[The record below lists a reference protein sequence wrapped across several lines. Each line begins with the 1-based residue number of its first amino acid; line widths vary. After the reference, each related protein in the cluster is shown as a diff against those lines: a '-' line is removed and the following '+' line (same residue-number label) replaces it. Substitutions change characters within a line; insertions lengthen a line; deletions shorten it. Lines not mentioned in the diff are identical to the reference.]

1 MSGFKFPLIAFLF
14 ISTFGYGIGVGLYQW
29 FPFDE
34 IRVLKNVLVSTEN
47 NNTDLSIPQEIST
60 INKPLTAD
68 EGVELRLRLL
78 QALAPANEL
87 SVSITPDAGFATL
100 KTTYYGLTVRG
111 EFYKAASKYK
121 CLRIY
126 IQGHGGNPND
136 FNYHNELREEFI
148 SDGCD
153 VLSMSMIGLGL
164 NAGVASFPTRF
175 GIMNLNKEQ
184 ATNHGNYS
192 FFYDEENSDL
202 DALSLFLYPHMRLIE
217 HVVKQSEYQHK
228 SIMGISGGGWY
239 AVWLGALMPML
250 DTSVSYAGSL
260 PLAYRNDAEHHGDW
274 EQVYS
279 PMYREVSYL
288 QLYQLML
295 QDKFG
300 ANTRQAV
307 LVYNDND
314 SCCFMNPAAYDFKT
328 RIAGLEFYPSVLIDE
343 SSSHSMNVSI
353 VRDLLKHE

>member
-1 MSGFKFPLIAFLF
+1 MSWLKLPLILFLF
-14 ISTFGYGIGVGLYQW
+14 ISTFNYGIGVGFYQW

-34 IRVLKNVLVSTEN
+34 IRVFKNVLFSTGN
-47 NNTDLSIPQEIST
+47 NNTNVSIPQEISA
-60 INKPLTAD
+60 INESLTAE

-78 QALAPANEL
+78 QALAPAKEL
-87 SVSITPDAGFATL
+87 SVSITPDAGFETL
-100 KTTYYGLTVRG
+100 ETTYYGLTVRG
-111 EFYKAASKYK
+111 EFYKAASQSN

-136 FNYHNELREEFI
+136 FNYHNELRGEFI

-164 NAGVASFPTRF
+164 NGGVASFPTRF
-175 GIMNLNKEQ
+175 GTMNLNTEQ
-184 ATNHGNYS
+184 AANHGNYS
-192 FFYDEENSDL
+192 FFYDEENPDL

-217 HVVKQSEYQHK
+217 HAVEQGEYQHK

-239 AVWLGALMPML
+239 TVWLGALMPML

-260 PLAYRNDAEHHGDW
+260 PLAYRNKIEHHGDW

-295 QDKFG
+295 QDEIG

-314 SCCFMNPAAYDFKT
+314 SCCFMNPAASDFKT
-328 RIAGLEFYPSVLIDE
+328 RIDGLAFYPSVLIDE

-353 VRDLLKHE
+353 VRDLLRHE